1 MVLLLSSALL
11 TPELGIIFW
20 TTLIFCILW
29 FILGKKAWKPIVNAL
44 ETRENKIA
52 TALNEAEK
60 TRQEMAALKSDNL
73 RLVAEAKEERAR
85 ILKEAKEIKDQ
96 IIAEARDKA
105 KEEAAAIV
113 ANAQV
118 EIENKRLA
126 AIVDVKNTIGKAT
139 LNLTKDVLKR
149 ELNNSK
155 AHQDFIKKELKRI
168 ALN

>member
-1 MVLLLSSALL
+1 MLLLSSALL

-20 TTLIFCILW
+20 TTLIFCVLW
-29 FILGKKAWKPIVNAL
+29 FVLGKKAWKPIVNAL
-44 ETRENKIA
+44 EARENKIS

-73 RLVAEAKEERAR
+73 RIVTEAKEERAR

-105 KEEAAAIV
+105 KEEAAIIV

-118 EIENKRLA
+118 EIENKKMA
-126 AIVDVKNTIGKAT
+126 AITEVKNSIGKAT
-139 LNLTKDVLKR
+139 ISLTKDVLKR
-149 ELNNSK
+149 ELNNAK
-155 AHQDFIKKELKRI
+155 AHQDFINKEISKI
-168 ALN
+168 SLN